1 MQPYQQDV
9 PKWATDGEWWEG
21 GKFIDP
27 GADFETR
34 RLETPQDRKKRSTAG
49 RRSRTRTTRKR
60 GRYVRSHPSPR
71 DPSDL
76 AFDATLRAAAPHQ
89 RGRGA
94 EEAHGPALHL
104 QPQDYH
110 KKVRVR
116 RAANLILF
124 MVDASWSMAVSE
136 RMEAT
141 KGAIL
146 SLLTD
151 AYQRRDRVGMIV
163 FQKDRAT
170 LVLPPTNSVEL
181 AKKQLVNLPVGGKT
195 PLAAGLWLALQTIE
209 REMRRYPELMPMMVI
224 LTDGAGNV
232 SMGDRPPQEE
242 AYRIAD
248 RIKEEPIKSIVVN
261 MEAADYDRG
270 LARELADHMGGI
282 CHNLASLH
290 ADSLLSMVRRELS
303 TH

>member
-9 PKWATDGEWWEG
+9 PKWASDGNWWEG

-27 GADFETR
+27 GADFEIR
-34 RLETPQDRKKRSTAG
+34 RLETPQDRKTRATGG

-60 GRYVRSHPSPR
+60 GRYVRSQSSPQ
-71 DPSDL
+71 DASDL
-76 AFDATLRAAAPHQ
+76 AFDATLRAAAPYQQ
-89 RGRGA
+89 RREA
-94 EEAHGPALHL
+94 ESDEGPALHL
-104 QPQDYH
+104 RPQDYQ

-195 PLAAGLWLALQTIE
+195 PLAAGLWLALQTIQ

-232 SMGDRPPQEE
+232 SMGNNPPQEE
-242 AYRIAD
+242 AHHVAEQ
-248 RIKEEPIKSIVVN
+248 IKEEAIKSIVVN
-261 MEAADYDRG
+261 MESADYDRG
-270 LARELADHMGGI
+270 LAQELADHLGGI
-282 CHNLASLH
+282 CHNLASLR
-290 ADSLLSMVRRELS
+290 ADSLLSMVRSELS

>member
-9 PKWATDGEWWEG
+9 PKWATDGNWWQG
-21 GKFIDP
+21 GKVINP

-34 RLETPQDRKKRSTAG
+34 RLETAQDRKTRSTGG
-49 RRSRTRTTRKR
+49 RRSRTQTTRKR
-60 GRYVRSHPSPR
+60 GRYVRAHPSPQ
-71 DPSDL
+71 DASDL

-89 RGRGA
+89 QSR
-94 EEAHGPALHL
+94 ETETSEGPALHL
-104 QPQDYH
+104 RPQDYQ

-170 LVLPPTNSVEL
+170 LVLSPTNSVEL

-195 PLAAGLWLALQTIE
+195 PLAAGLWLALQTIQ
-209 REMRRYPELMPMMVI
+209 REIRRYPELMPMMVI

-232 SMGDRPPQEE
+232 SMGDAPPQEE

-248 RIKEEPIKSIVVN
+248 QIKEEAIKSIVVN
-261 MEAADYDRG
+261 MESADYDRG
-270 LARELADHMGGI
+270 LAQDLADHLGGI
-282 CHNLASLH
+282 CHNPASLR
-290 ADSLLSMVRRELS
+290 ADALLSMVRSELS